1 MMRMKRQIG
10 AGVASDF
17 QNPHMI
23 VLKNDPVAL
32 RVDIGDVRML
42 HDARLLAA

>member
-1 MMRMKRQIG
+1 MKRQIG

-17 QNPHMI
+17 QDPHVL

-32 RVDIGDVRML
+32 RVDIGGVRKL
-42 HDARLLAA
+42 HDARVLAA